1 MAESDQDNSET
12 SVEDVATEQVDP
24 YKTVLA
30 QITNPKGEQKYADA
44 LTALESIQPK
54 DDMIVK
60 LQEELAEGK
69 LKTLEMEDELS
80 KRDSTEE
87 LVKKV
92 MENRN
97 QQSTETPSGDEAEKK
112 IDIGE
117 LVRQEILG
125 ISAENSRVSNRER
138 VASALAEQYGDK
150 ANEVLTTKM
159 EELQVSPEFFRGVI
173 EQSPVAALELLGL
186 KVKPKAAPAKP
197 QGSVRADSFSQSTS
211 EGHSSVMLADSAE
224 ISASW
229 DAHMK
234 EVIASR

>member
-1 MAESDQDNSET
+1 MAESDQDKPEAST
-12 SVEDVATEQVDP
+12 EDVTTEQVDP
-24 YKTVLA
+24 YKAVLA
-30 QITNPKGEQKYADA
+30 QITNPKGDQKYADA

-54 DDMIVK
+54 DDMIVQ
-60 LQEELAEGK
+60 LQEEIAEAK

-97 QQSTETPSGDEAEKK
+97 QPDTDTPTGVEAEKK

-138 VASALAEQYGDK
+138 VASALAEQFGDK
-150 ANEVLTTKM
+150 ANEVLATKM
-159 EELQVSPEFFRGVI
+159 AELQVSPEFFKGVI
-173 EQSPVAALELLGL
+173 EQSPIAALELLGL
-186 KVKPKAAPAKP
+186 KTKQAIAPVKP
-197 QGSVRADSFSQSTS
+197 QGSVRAEAFSESAPTP
-211 EGHSSVMLADSAE
+211 HTSVMTLSTKE
-224 ISASW
+224 INASW
-229 DAHMK
+229 DKMM
-234 EVIASR
+234 EERLNT